1 MARTPSI
8 TQEQVNLAAAE
19 LVAAGKTPGV
29 RGIRELLGV
38 GSNQTIQAMLATW
51 QKSQPTPASAEQAEV
66 PPALLQALQIA
77 LGQAKQETAAEYQQ
91 ALASAHAQRDRATQD
106 ALTQYTEFER
116 QLKLAKELTEENI
129 ALRTTTLELQKQVEA
144 LSTADTARQA
154 AEKEVSALRA
164 QVVQLEARISEQAAT
179 AKATTQ
185 NHEQAVQDLIAKH
198 EAALLA
204 KAKRHE
210 QAVQD
215 LTAKH
220 EAALLAQAERHE
232 QALQTQKALA
242 QEALSAER
250 AEVKRLRDL
259 NSTTEAALA
268 GKTATVQAIEKQ
280 LTEMGEKLK
289 HSESQRTTAEQR
301 AATAEA
307 QVTALSGFEKL
318 AEGLQ
323 QRISALETQTQDKE
337 QKAAQKP
344 TKR

>member
-29 RGIRELLGV
+29 RGIRDLLGV

-66 PPALLQALQIA
+66 PPDLLQALQIA

-106 ALTQYTEFER
+106 ALTQYEEFER

-179 AKATTQ
+179 AKAATQ

-198 EAALLA
+198 EAALLS
-204 KAKRHE
+204 
-210 QAVQD
+210 
-215 LTAKH
+215 
-220 EAALLAQAERHE
+220 QAERHE
-232 QALQTQKALA
+232 QALQTQKELA
-242 QEALSAER
+242 QETLSAER

-259 NSTTEAALA
+259 NSTNEAALA
-268 GKTATVQAIEKQ
+268 GKTATVQALEKQ
-280 LTEMGEKLK
+280 LTEMREKLK
-289 HSESQRTTAEQR
+289 QSESQRTTAEQR
-301 AATAEA
+301 AAAAEA

-323 QRISALETQTQDKE
+323 QRISALETQTKDKE
-337 QKAAQKP
+337 QKAAQRP
-344 TKR
+344 IKR